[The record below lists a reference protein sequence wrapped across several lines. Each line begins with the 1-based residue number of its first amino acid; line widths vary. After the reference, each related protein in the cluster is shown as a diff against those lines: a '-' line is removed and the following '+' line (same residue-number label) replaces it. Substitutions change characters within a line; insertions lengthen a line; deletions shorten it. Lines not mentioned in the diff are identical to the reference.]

1 MSEASTPVLDAPP
14 KRVVVRRA
22 VKVPLPRRLLAMAL
36 IFGILALVLNALPR
50 PYKPV
55 PVMVVRALGA
65 GFDDTRAAITAAE
78 SLEPVAGEATP
89 AQRSAY
95 KWELW
100 QHDLGIAR
108 ELVLWV
114 AFRAAGLCLFG
125 AVGAAAFQY
134 RRDQRRLVDAGA
146 RLRPEVLRTETL
158 ATPSAAPAPI
168 VVPVAATPLLPV
180 EPPPPPIV
188 VDRPVS
194 FAVPDAP
201 REPAKTP
208 KAAVDPILAKLGFQ
222 PMPSTDAGAVPEDEE
237 GKLPNLAARASNF
250 TPTQHT
256 PTVIS
261 IEPALPIGTET
272 ESRPLVR
279 PGSQPP
285 PDEVSIPEKTIP
297 SPEPPSGDAKPEDPS
312 KDPKPE

>member
-1 MSEASTPVLDAPP
+1 MSEASAPILEAAP

-36 IFGILALVLNALPR
+36 IFGLLALVLNALPR

-65 GFDDTRAAITAAE
+65 GFDDTRAAIAAAE

-89 AQRSAY
+89 AERRAY
-95 KWELW
+95 RWELW
-100 QHDLGIAR
+100 QHDFGIAR

-134 RRDQRRLVDAGA
+134 RREQRRLVDAGA

-158 ATPSAAPAPI
+158 AAPSVAPI
-168 VVPVAATPLLPV
+168 VLPVAPMPLFPE
-180 EPPPPPIV
+180 EPPPPSIV

-261 IEPALPIGTET
+261 VEPALPIGTEAD
-272 ESRPLVR
+272 SRPLVR

-285 PDEVSIPEKTIP
+285 PDEVSIPEKTIT
-297 SPEPPSGDAKPEDPS
+297 SPEPPE
-312 KDPKPE
+312 DPKPE